1 MKPDYDLISGALK
14 SWYYNFV
21 GELVL
26 SAKNT
31 YVATSI
37 AADSLALKRHGIVS
51 DELRELGFEKA
62 KKIDAP
68 MLKEMKDLYSE
79 KSREFTDPYKADL
92 MNGGRFV
99 NIGKWGDLN
108 DDKFREYEGY
118 ERKWVPWLENYDKT
132 QREAIYG
139 IVTSGKSKEEIAEEL
154 ERNFNMR
161 KNYAQMVARTES
173 YNNSAIIKRDRWD
186 KAGYEFFKWICSHS
200 TNSPCLILCA
210 QFCGRTFHRS
220 ELPFN
225 GELAHANCRCTTIPV
240 LKDTIPDEWKN
251 LKPESTW
258 AERNGD
264 EPRFVPPEY
273 KSPFLKDNINRQLPD
288 VPILDSDLP
297 GKFKLDKGI
306 DEVLKD
312 VVGTWQK
319 KSVDDI
325 YNDVVGVY
333 ARRKGEYQE
342 LKLSLK
348 NMKDDY
354 VKIGIR
360 DLNLIVDRMNANLT
374 NPVEYAKYKSE
385 YDALR
390 KKLTENKAMWPG
402 IELKLQ
408 NMRADGKKEIIE
420 LLKTGETNKIPVN
433 LSQFKIVGE
442 SDKIKEGVDFLE
454 SVASKDL
461 VDSIPHSEVAFKKIP
476 IGDRAGASRAGGYI
490 EIAVS
495 DGPEIAVHEM
505 GHIFDGLNDSDRFNH
520 ALDFYRRRTKG
531 FKFEEIWPGSGEY
544 AKKDNF
550 IEMYT
555 GKQYLSNS
563 SEVTSMGLQH
573 LYEMPGE
580 FAMKDPDHFRY
591 IMRVLRYD
599 LT

>member
-79 KSREFTDPYKADL
+79 KSREFTDPYKTDL

-118 ERKWVPWLENYDKT
+118 DRKWVPWLENYDKT

-139 IVTSGKSKEEIAEEL
+139 IITSGKSKEEIAEEL
-154 ERNFNMR
+154 ERNFAMR
-161 KNYAQMVARTES
+161 KNYAQLVARTES
-173 YNNSAIIKRDRWD
+173 YNNAAIIKRERWD
-186 KAGYEFFKWICSHS
+186 KAGYEFYKWICSGLS
-200 TNSPCLILCA
+200 NSPCEYLCA

-225 GELAHANCRCTTIPV
+225 GELSHPQCRCTTVPV

-273 KSPFLKDNINRQLPD
+273 KSPFLKDQIGRDLPNIP
-288 VPILDSDLP
+288 VLDSDLP

-312 VVGTWQK
+312 VVGTWPK

-325 YNDVVGVY
+325 YNDVIWVY
-333 ARRKGEYQE
+333 NK
-342 LKLSLK
+342 KK
-348 NMKDDY
+348 N
-354 VKIGIR
+354 
-360 DLNLIVDRMNANLT
+360 
-374 NPVEYAKYKSE
+374 EYA
-385 YDALR
+385 AM
-390 KKLTENKAMWPG
+390 KAMKAQYD
-402 IELKLQ
+402 IELKNKDIILTKYFNENASDELYSKVVNERNELERAKIDLLG
-408 NMRADGKKEIIE
+408 NMSVIRKEGRKEIVE
-420 LLKTGETNKIPVN
+420 LLKTGEKNKIAVN
-433 LSQFKIVGE
+433 LSQFKIAGE
-442 SDKIKEGVDFLE
+442 SKRIEEGLEFLE
-454 SVASKDL
+454 SVSSKDL
-461 VDSIPHSEVAFKKIP
+461 VSSIPHKEVKLVKIK
-476 IGDRAGASRAGGYI
+476 IGDRAGCNRAGGYI
-490 EIAVS
+490 EIAAN
-495 DGPEIAVHEM
+495 DGPEVIVHEM

-520 ALDFYRRRTKG
+520 ALDFYERRTKG
-531 FKFEEIWPGSGEY
+531 ETPIEIWKGSGEY
-544 AKKDNF
+544 AKKDKF
-550 IEMYT
+550 IELYT
-555 GKQYLSNS
+555 GKQYASKS

-580 FAMKDPDHFRY
+580 FAIKDPDHFRY
-591 IMRVLRYD
+591 IMKVLRYD